1 MHAASLGKDV
11 GQAGVEVR
19 EVGEGGSVGL
29 GVFFAGG
36 RGRAEEGE
44 GVVGTA
50 GGDASQPC
58 LSRRA
63 IQRLFSGY

>member
-1 MHAASLGKDV
+1 
-11 GQAGVEVR
+11 
-19 EVGEGGSVGL
+19 
-29 GVFFAGG
+29 
-36 RGRAEEGE
+36 
-44 GVVGTA
+44 VVGTA